1 MLAYAHPAWMLASL
15 GVVLLALRIGLQM
28 RRARRRRL
36 RRPRGARRRHL
47 RLARPGVVMLLIGFA
62 GGPLSMAWLRGRD
75 PFDTAHA
82 LAGSVAIALFS
93 AAAVVGHRIER
104 GRSRALEL
112 HALLGL
118 LAVLVAAAAAATGFV
133 LLP

>member
-1 MLAYAHPAWMLASL
+1 MLISL
-15 GVVLLALRIGLQM
+15 GLAALALRIGLQM

-47 RLARPGVVMLLIGFA
+47 RLAKPGVVMLLVGFA

-82 LAGSVAIALFS
+82 LAGSVAVVLFS
-93 AAAVVGHRIER
+93 AAALVGRRLER
-104 GRSRALEL
+104 GRSRAVEL
-112 HALLGL
+112 HAVLGL
-118 LAVLVAAAAAATGFV
+118 LAMLVAAAAAAAGFV